1 MATFYPFTLEVGSK
15 NTNLLGALS
24 SKLTNNNESFAFA
37 LAKSYIKSQ
46 QTYFM
51 SKISLTPCQT
61 KSPLAGSLRS
71 CPLPN
76 IPLCLSREE
85 GIIFFLLALS
95 ALEKK
100 KTQNQRAWSQATFSG
115 HLLYDVIS
123 RFSLAFY
130 RGRKFQIVFLRPSQV
145 RLGHCCFEAESIFIY
160 WAIMSFCSWNSEK
173 YRDHFEAGKP

>member
-15 NTNLLGALS
+15 NTNLLEALS

-100 KTQNQRAWSQATFSG
+100 KNTKPEGMIAGHFFRPLVIWRYFPFLPRILSRAQVSNCLPQSP
-115 HLLYDVIS
+115 
-123 RFSLAFY
+123 
-130 RGRKFQIVFLRPSQV
+130 LRHD
-145 RLGHCCFEAESIFIY
+145 LGTEFIFIC

>member
-15 NTNLLGALS
+15 NTNLLEALS

-61 KSPLAGSLRS
+61 KSPLACSLRS
-71 CPLPN
+71 CPLPI

-85 GIIFFLLALS
+85 GIIFFPLASS
-95 ALEKK
+95 ALEKEK
-100 KTQNQRAWSQATFSG
+100 NAKPEGMIAGHFFRPLVIWRYFPFFLSHFIAGASFKLSASVPSQARLR
-115 HLLYDVIS
+115 HWVYIYLLSNYVVLLMEQRKVQRSLWS
-123 RFSLAFY
+123 R
-130 RGRKFQIVFLRPSQV
+130 
-145 RLGHCCFEAESIFIY
+145 
-160 WAIMSFCSWNSEK
+160 
-173 YRDHFEAGKP
+173 

>member
-15 NTNLLGALS
+15 NTNLLEALS

-71 CPLPN
+71 CPLPI

-85 GIIFFLLALS
+85 GIIFFPLASS

-100 KTQNQRAWSQATFSG
+100 KKRKTRGHDRRPLFQATCYMTLFP
-115 HLLYDVIS
+115 V
-123 RFSLAFY
+123 FSLAFY
-130 RGRKFQIVFLRPSQV
+130 RGRKFQIVCLSPLS
-145 RLGHCCFEAESIFIY
+145 GTT
-160 WAIMSFCSWNSEK
+160 
-173 YRDHFEAGKP
+173 

>member
-15 NTNLLGALS
+15 NTNLLEALS

-61 KSPLAGSLRS
+61 IKSPLAGSLRS
-71 CPLPN
+71 CPLPI

-100 KTQNQRAWSQATFSG
+100 KNAKPEGMIAGHFFQATCYMTLFP
-115 HLLYDVIS
+115 V
-123 RFSLAFY
+123 SLSHFIAGASFKLSASVPTQA
-130 RGRKFQIVFLRPSQV
+130 RLR
-145 RLGHCCFEAESIFIY
+145 H
-160 WAIMSFCSWNSEK
+160 
-173 YRDHFEAGKP
+173 